1 MGRRKGTGRKYTKA
15 QKLEVLKRVQAGETQ
30 VAVAASSG
38 VPLAT
43 VGYWTRKA
51 KGLTVAN
58 GANRPTAKRGRPA
71 GSRNRAVTGAA
82 KSGGIVWALDGDVL
96 VIRIPLRVFAR
107 QIAEEAL
114 WDLSQPRPSSSS
126 RAQLAFLAGVG
137 VNSSP
142 LFQSCARLQRA
153 KIAAA
158 VVETRGGASK

>member
-1 MGRRKGTGRKYTKA
+1 MARRKGTGRKYTKA

-51 KGLTVAN
+51 KANSPAAN
-58 GANRPTAKRGRPA
+58 GATRPKAKRGRPA
-71 GSRNRAVTGAA
+71 SARNRVS
-82 KSGGIVWALDGDVL
+82 SGNSRSGEIAWALDGDVL

-114 WDLSQPRPSSSS
+114 R
-126 RAQLAFLAGVG
+126 
-137 VNSSP
+137 
-142 LFQSCARLQRA
+142 
-153 KIAAA
+153 KI
-158 VVETRGGASK
+158 